1 MAMGAAA
8 FTQMATALLPRLRG
22 GEFLLK
28 FTYYFQNGCCKSK
41 RGGYTIAIDTPPRYC
56 MQRGGNAMQ
65 ERQEK
70 YDVTGMTCAACS
82 SRVEKCV
89 SALPGMEQVTVNLLK
104 NSMVVKYDSS
114 VLNSDGIVAAGTGG
128 VLAGGIWRGFAGGR
142 PYVWRQKDGR

>member
-1 MAMGAAA
+1 
-8 FTQMATALLPRLRG
+8 
-22 GEFLLK
+22 
-28 FTYYFQNGCCKSK
+28 
-41 RGGYTIAIDTPPRYC
+41 
-56 MQRGGNAMQ
+56 MQ

-114 VLNSDGIVAAGTGG
+114 VLNSDGIVAA
-128 VLAGGIWRGFAGGR
+128 VEQAGYGAALQRGAFCEAHR
-142 PYVWRQKDGR
+142 AAARV